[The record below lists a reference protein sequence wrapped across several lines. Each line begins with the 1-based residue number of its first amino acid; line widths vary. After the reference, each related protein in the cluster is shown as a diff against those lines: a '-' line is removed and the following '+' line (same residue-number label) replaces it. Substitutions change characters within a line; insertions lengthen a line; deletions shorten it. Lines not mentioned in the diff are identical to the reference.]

1 MEQVIIF
8 SSTMESLSLF
18 TLASMALIV
27 TPGPDIIYVLT
38 RGIADGK
45 WSGMMSAIGVT
56 SGILVHT
63 MAAALG
69 LAVLLKT
76 SMYAFWTLKVAGGIY
91 LMYLGYQL
99 IKNKKAFEITR
110 IQNKFDIKKC
120 FIQGFL
126 SNVLNP
132 KVALFFVAF
141 LPQFVSEESLNH
153 SFSMIGLGLIFALM
167 TIIFLMILGL
177 FAGSIG
183 SWLKERKRIA
193 GKIRIGSGT
202 VLMLLGL
209 RLIVPQKN

>member
-1 MEQVIIF
+1 
-8 SSTMESLSLF
+8 MESLTLF
-18 TLASMALIV
+18 IIASIALIV